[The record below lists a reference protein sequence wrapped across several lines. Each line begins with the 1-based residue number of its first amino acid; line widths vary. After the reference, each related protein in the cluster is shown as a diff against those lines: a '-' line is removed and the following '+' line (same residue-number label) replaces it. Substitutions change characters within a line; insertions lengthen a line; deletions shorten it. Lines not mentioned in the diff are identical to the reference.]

1 MPKEPPTSSS
11 RTLDLMSGRAW
22 LYARVSKDLRDGSSC
37 DQQLTIG
44 RRECEREGVPVA
56 GEYRDDDISASQ
68 YAKRARADWDRLMDD
83 LKADAQPGDRLWGWE
98 ISRLARER
106 GTWSET
112 VRLLQDLGMFL
123 WVGGKVYDPQSPQ
136 DMFFLDI
143 MLAKAVAEVG
153 DTRQRILRDVAARA
167 EAGGATGKP
176 GYGFEH
182 VYDSST
188 GAFLE
193 RRPKADEAEV
203 VAEMADRLLAGDG
216 LETIARNLN
225 ARKVPNSIGRVAGEQ
240 MPNGKA
246 SRGWTAATVRSMLMR
261 SSIMGKRSWKGRLIS
276 EGGWE
281 GIVSEDDW
289 HELQRILKSKSGQ
302 VRDGRA
308 SHELSGIATCGAK
321 TERAEENQM
330 PKLVRCGCRVYA
342 EPAKHGRVY
351 RCRGR
356 YAGDESGHVT
366 RKADL
371 IEEQATGLL
380 MEHFSRPDV
389 KAALLAPPDENGEAA
404 RARAEVQR
412 LKQELEELYEDVRA
426 RRVSRALAA
435 ADEEGIRAEL
445 KRLEGRVRPR
455 AVDPMLIALARN
467 PRAAWAGWSVEQ
479 RRKAWRAAVAR
490 LDVLPVGRVG
500 RRQVPVE
507 ESILVEFVDFGA
519 A

>member
-1 MPKEPPTSSS
+1 
-11 RTLDLMSGRAW
+11 MSGRAW
-22 LYARVSKDLRDGSSC
+22 LYARVSKDLREGSSC

-44 RRECEREGVPVA
+44 RRECDREGVPVA

-68 YAKRARADWDRLMDD
+68 YAKRARADWDRLMED
-83 LKADAQPGDRLWGWE
+83 LKRDGQPGDRLWGWE

-106 GTWSET
+106 GTWSQT

-123 WVGGKVYDPQSPQ
+123 WVGGKIYDPQNPQ

-167 EAGGATGKP
+167 EAGGASGRP

-182 VYDSST
+182 VYDPKT
-188 GAFLE
+188 GSFLE
-193 RRPKADEAEV
+193 RRPKPDEAEI

-216 LETIARNLN
+216 LETIARDLN
-225 ARKVPNSIGRVAGEQ
+225 TRKMPNSIEYIAGQ
-240 MPNGKA
+240 RMPDGKT

-261 SSIMGKRSWKGRLIS
+261 SSIMGKRSWKGRLIA

-281 GIVSEDDW
+281 GIVSEEDW
-289 HELQRILKSKSGQ
+289 YELQRRLKSRSGQ

-308 SHELSGIATCGAK
+308 SHELSGIGTCGARVD
-321 TERAEENQM
+321 RAEGGEGGEE
-330 PKLVRCGCRVYA
+330 PTLVRCGCRVYA
-342 EPAKHGRVY
+342 ESSKRGRVY

-356 YAGDESGHVT
+356 YAGDESGHVS

-380 MEHFSRPDV
+380 MEHFSRPDI
-389 KAALLAPPDENGEAA
+389 KAALLSPPDESGDAA
-404 RARAEVQR
+404 RARSEVKR
-412 LKQELEELYEDVRA
+412 LERELEGLYEDVRA
-426 RRVSRALAA
+426 RRVSRQLAA

-445 KRLEGRVRPR
+445 RRLEGQVRPQTI
-455 AVDPMLIALARN
+455 DPMLIALAQN
-467 PRAAWAGWSVEQ
+467 PRAAWSGWSVEQ
-479 RRKAWRAAVAR
+479 RRRAWRSAVAR

-500 RRQVPVE
+500 RRPVPVE
-507 ESILVEFVDFGA
+507 ESIEIDFVGLVV
-519 A
+519 